1 MVSMLRSDVPEVQ
14 DLFPVETKA
23 HEPAIELK
31 GSVFTLPVLCIRCSD
46 LDAIDAQLAERLS
59 KSPQFFENAPIVV
72 DLEAV
77 RENPDPVDFDGFLHL
92 MRARRLFPVG
102 VQNGSSAQNE
112 AAMAAGLAVL
122 KGRAMKE
129 LPKAANWRK
138 TGPGKNARTGASEPD
153 ANAESESTLHDA
165 QPAPT
170 PPAAAEPIQTR
181 TSTITR
187 VIHQPVRSG
196 QRVIARGG
204 DLIVLAAVN
213 AGAEIIAEGNI
224 HVYAPLRGRA
234 LAGVSGDTNARIFCQ
249 QMEAELVAIA
259 GNYRVF
265 EDNMPR
271 DIRGKTAQVYLDG
284 EQLIVEPLA

>member
-1 MVSMLRSDVPEVQ
+1 MGMVSMLRSDVPEVQ

-31 GSVFTLPVLCIRCSD
+31 GSVFTLPVLCIRSSD
-46 LDAIDAQLAERLS
+46 LDAIDVLLAERLS

-72 DLEAV
+72 DLEAL
-77 RENPDPVDFDGFLHL
+77 RDSPDPIDFGGFVHL
-92 MRARRLFPVG
+92 MRARHLFPVG
-102 VQNGSSAQNE
+102 VQNGSARQNE

-129 LPKAANWRK
+129 LPKAASWRK
-138 TGPGKNARTGASEPD
+138 GASGKSAKESISEFEPEIEASASEPP
-153 ANAESESTLHDA
+153 
-165 QPAPT
+165 Q
-170 PPAAAEPIQTR
+170 PPAASDPIHAPP
-181 TSTITR
+181 SNIAK
-187 VIHQPVRSG
+187 VVHQPVRSG
-196 QRVIARGG
+196 QRVIARNG

-234 LAGVSGDTNARIFCQ
+234 LAGVSGDTDARIFCQ
-249 QMEAELVAIA
+249 QMEAELVAVA

-265 EDNMPR
+265 EDNMPPE
-271 DIRGKTAQVYLDG
+271 IRGKAVQVFLNG
-284 EQLIVEPLA
+284 EQLVVEPLA

>member
-1 MVSMLRSDVPEVQ
+1 
-14 DLFPVETKA
+14 
-23 HEPAIELK
+23 LK

-77 RENPDPVDFDGFLHL
+77 RESPDPVDFDGFVHL
-92 MRARRLFPVG
+92 MRARHLFPVG
-102 VQNGSSAQNE
+102 VQNGSPLQNE

-129 LPKAANWRK
+129 LPKAASWRK
-138 TGPGKNARTGASEPD
+138 SGPGKNAKGVSSETEM
-153 ANAESESTLHDA
+153 ESEVAA
-165 QPAPT
+165 QEAPT
-170 PPAAAEPIQTR
+170 PPSAAEPIQALPANVTK
-181 TSTITR
+181 
-187 VIHQPVRSG
+187 VIDQPVRSG

-249 QMEAELVAIA
+249 QMEAELVAVA

-271 DIRGKTAQVYLDG
+271 DIRGKTVQVYLDG

>member
-1 MVSMLRSDVPEVQ
+1 MLRSDVPEVQ

-77 RENPDPVDFDGFLHL
+77 REAADPVDFGGFVHL
-92 MRARRLFPVG
+92 MRARHLFPVG
-102 VQNGSSAQNE
+102 VQNGSPEQNE

-129 LPKAANWRK
+129 LPKAASWRK
-138 TGPGKNARTGASEPD
+138 GGTAKTAKETASDSEPED
-153 ANAESESTLHDA
+153 ESATTTL
-165 QPAPT
+165 PT
-170 PPAAAEPIQTR
+170 PPAAIDPIRATPSNV
-181 TSTITR
+181 TK

-204 DLIVLAAVN
+204 DMIVLAAVN

-234 LAGVSGDTNARIFCQ
+234 LAGVSGDTSARIFCYR
-249 QMEAELVAIA
+249 MEAELLAIA

-271 DIRGKTAQVYLDG
+271 DIRGKTVQVYLDG